1 MGWGSGVTLGMGA
14 PLLAPP
20 SPIWRPLSPHEALL
34 LNVSFRIKSRQN
46 SENDGKNLIKMCISS
61 LKRVLLL
68 VLQLSFPKNVP
79 HFRTILR
86 PPEMAP
92 PCSAG
97 SAGPIVTPLTM

>member
-1 MGWGSGVTLGMGA
+1 MKKPERELLFRMWEIWRIAMATISGVTLGIGA

-34 LNVSFRIKSRQN
+34 LNVSFKIKSRQN

-79 HFRTILR
+79 HFRAILR
-86 PPEMAP
+86 PP
-92 PCSAG
+92 
-97 SAGPIVTPLTM
+97 